1 MPAIG
6 WQHKKT
12 ATGNRWQKQNL
23 FMFFSSVYLT
33 GSSSLI
39 MEGTI
44 EEKIQKLQAEKM
56 SLCSEI
62 LDGHDVPLS
71 MTAEIMEKLILE

>member
-23 FMFFSSVYLT
+23 FMFF
-33 GSSSLI
+33 
-39 MEGTI
+39 
-44 EEKIQKLQAEKM
+44 
-56 SLCSEI
+56 
-62 LDGHDVPLS
+62 
-71 MTAEIMEKLILE
+71 

>member
-1 MPAIG
+1 DRIYRIG
-6 WQHKKT
+6 
-12 ATGNRWQKQNL
+12 QKRNVL
-23 FMFFSSVYLT
+23 IYK
-33 GSSSLI
+33 LI

-56 SLCSEI
+56 RLCSEI

-71 MTAEIMEKLILE
+71 MTAEIMEKLIIE

>member
-1 MPAIG
+1 
-6 WQHKKT
+6 
-12 ATGNRWQKQNL
+12 
-23 FMFFSSVYLT
+23 
-33 GSSSLI
+33 